1 MQVILILII
10 ISLAIGMICLID
22 LWNKK
27 CSIMRRVLWSPIPF
41 IPLLGPMLYYA
52 LFEPPSV
59 QPDKASV
66 PKNAIERWKEW
77 INNQYN
83 PGYFTG
89 GQIAPIYR
97 VKGKSVGILFLF
109 FGIIDLALAFVMG
122 LSEDRLSRV
131 MLLFNLVIAFVMI
144 YAGLMR
150 IVEGKKKKTN
160 KEKL

>member
-1 MQVILILII
+1 
-10 ISLAIGMICLID
+10 
-22 LWNKK
+22 
-27 CSIMRRVLWSPIPF
+27 MRRVLWSPIPF

-59 QPDKASV
+59 QPDEVSV

-97 VKGKSVGILFLF
+97 VKGNGVGIIFLVS
-109 FGIIDLALAFVMG
+109 GIIGLAFTFVMG
-122 LSEDRLSRV
+122 LSEERTSRV
-131 MLLFNLVIAFVMI
+131 MLLFNLIISFIMI
-144 YAGLMR
+144 YAGLTR
-150 IVEGKKKKTN
+150 ITEKKKKTI